1 MYRNLVGTE
10 TGLVGYWIGNDGA
23 GQTLTATKGV
33 NGSLVNGTSWT
44 SSTQVPNNIN
54 KKRNYYSIDF
64 LSSINRIEA
73 NLDNIRLAF
82 VSPADYL
89 PKETW
94 IVGKTFDYTDANRL
108 EGNTSRLLQWGMSV
122 YQSYR
127 YCGTFKC
134 GESGG
139 LE

>member
-1 MYRNLVGTE
+1 
-10 TGLVGYWIGNDGA
+10 LVGYWRCNEGLGTTLKAVCGSNG
-23 GQTLTATKGV
+23 TLTG
-33 NGSLVNGTSWT
+33 GSSWT
-44 SSTQVPNNIN
+44 TNTNGDVGSVIN
-54 KKRNYYSIDF
+54 RTVKSIDF

-82 VSPADYL
+82 FSPADYL

-94 IVGKTFDYTDANRL
+94 TVGKGFDYTDANRL
-108 EGNTSRLLQWGMSV
+108 EGNTSRLLSLGMSV

-127 YCGTFKC
+127 YCGTFNC